1 MGASSPNEKGYIIWI
16 DKNINIEE
24 NKKYKSYFLKQN
36 YKVETFDEVKS
47 GLKQILSIKKNFK
60 DIYVILSSSYYQK
73 FIIEFKRNLKDIYV
87 VPKIV
92 IFTRDKEMFLD
103 KNSNIKDIIKNSFY
117 NLGGIQIKFN
127 GVMNEFLTN
136 KTWKKNYDIK
146 DKSLKSN
153 TGEQYTFEQINNIL
167 ELFLPVFYKGLI
179 KLNEND
185 ILVN

>member
-92 IFTRDKEMFLD
+92 IFTRDKEM
-103 KNSNIKDIIKNSFY
+103 Y
-117 NLGGIQIKFN
+117 
-127 GVMNEFLTN
+127 
-136 KTWKKNYDIK
+136 
-146 DKSLKSN
+146 
-153 TGEQYTFEQINNIL
+153 
-167 ELFLPVFYKGLI
+167 
-179 KLNEND
+179 
-185 ILVN
+185 